1 MPNHITNIL
10 SISGDNSSETI
21 LEINR
26 LKQIVNN
33 NHQNFS
39 IENYIPMPIDEE
51 NFRIWR
57 IKNWGTKWDVYEV
70 SDWEYIIS
78 DIKPP
83 IAKISFYT
91 AWSTPFPAILK
102 LSKLFP
108 TLRIECK
115 FADEDTGSNCGMYVF
130 KDGNLINEEVYPR
143 ITSHSKIFAES
154 IYNESNKLHK
164 I

>member
-10 SISGDNSSETI
+10 LISGDNSRETI

-26 LKQIVNN
+26 LKQMVNN

-39 IENYIPMPIDEE
+39 IENYIPMPTDVDT
-51 NFRIWR
+51 RMWR

-70 SDWEYIIS
+70 SEWEYIIS
-78 DIKPP
+78 DIKPLFL
-83 IAKISFYT
+83 KISFQS
-91 AWSTPFPAILK
+91 AWSTPIVAILK

-130 KDGNLINEEVYPR
+130 KNGDLINEEVYPT
-143 ITSHSKIFAES
+143 ITSHSKRFAES
-154 IYNESNKLHK
+154 IYNESNKLLGQ
-164 I
+164 